1 MNLFSHHESACSAI
15 VDRMP
20 APIAAV
26 FAPDLPA
33 KPKPAAP
40 RTVPQNVDAYD
51 LTRDNRGYGGMNI
64 PKEWERVELSVRA
77 GRKISVYVCDG
88 VAMLIRAWYGAN
100 SWDTCD
106 SWLKNG
112 EYTRPNRGPVKI
124 VNAIRALTDRIVKHG
139 LTDAVKAYG
148 DEHVMC
154 CCCGAALTDQA
165 SRIRRIGPVCVRKIE
180 AMRIMK
186 YLFGG

>member
-1 MNLFSHHESACSAI
+1 MNLFTHHESNCAAI
-15 VDRMP
+15 VERMP
-20 APIAAV
+20 EPIRGV

-33 KPKPAAP
+33 KPKPAATRSIP
-40 RTVPQNVDAYD
+40 KNVDAYD

-88 VAMLIRAWYGAN
+88 VAMLIRSWYGAN

-112 EYTRPNRGPVKI
+112 EYTRPNRGPKKVYDAI
-124 VNAIRALTDRIVKHG
+124 VALGKRIQSHG

-148 DEHVMC
+148 YEYVMC
-154 CCCGAALTDQA
+154 CCCGATLTDQA

-180 AMRIMK
+180 AIRIMK